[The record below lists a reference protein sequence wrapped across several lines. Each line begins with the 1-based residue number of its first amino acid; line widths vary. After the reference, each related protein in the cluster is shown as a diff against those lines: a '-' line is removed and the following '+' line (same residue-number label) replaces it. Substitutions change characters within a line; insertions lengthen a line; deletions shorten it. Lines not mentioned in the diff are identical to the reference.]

1 MALILLVDDDPQV
14 RSVLKGFLQIGDH
27 NVHEA
32 DDGHEAIKQVELL
45 HPDLVISDIVM
56 PQSDGFELIMSLAER
71 PDSPGIIAI
80 TGGSAN
86 LNQQY
91 LLSITRK
98 MPVCQVLAKP
108 VSYEML
114 LTAVE
119 DALRTSQKH
128 ESP

>member
-14 RSVLKGFLQIGDH
+14 RSVLKGFLQIGHH

-32 DDGHEAIKQVELL
+32 DDGHEAIRQVELL
-45 HPDLVISDIVM
+45 HPDLVITDIVM

-108 VSYEML
+108 VSCEML

-119 DALRTSQKH
+119 DSLRTSQNH